1 MFLLTLK
8 LNDKNSLYFSI
19 NKILFICTFCV
30 FLLKLHLLIAITIG
44 KNKNKRL
51 AINQIFFIFT
61 KLIQYIYYGL

>member
-1 MFLLTLK
+1 MFLFKLK

-44 KNKNKRL
+44 KNKRL

>member
-44 KNKNKRL
+44 KNKRL
-51 AINQIFFIFT
+51 AVNQIFFIFT

>member
-1 MFLLTLK
+1 MFLFKLK

-30 FLLKLHLLIAITIG
+30 FLLKLYLLIAITIG
-44 KNKNKRL
+44 KNKRL

>member
-1 MFLLTLK
+1 MFLFKLK

-30 FLLKLHLLIAITIG
+30 FLLKLYLLIAITIG
-44 KNKNKRL
+44 KNKRL
-51 AINQIFFIFT
+51 AINQFFFIFT